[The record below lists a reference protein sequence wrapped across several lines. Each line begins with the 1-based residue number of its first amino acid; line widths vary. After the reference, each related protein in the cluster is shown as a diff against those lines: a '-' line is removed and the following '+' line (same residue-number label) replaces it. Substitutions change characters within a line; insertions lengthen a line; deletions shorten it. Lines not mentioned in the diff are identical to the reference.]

1 MLTRTHIT
9 TLLVLTVIV
18 WGATLVALGIPIS
31 WQYFVPFTLTVS
43 ALTVACIAFD
53 RWLWRWHLFQ
63 GWLVNRPDIE
73 GTWKV
78 RLVSNWIDPVTH
90 QQIAPID
97 AVMVLRQTFST
108 LSARLFTKESGSVLV
123 ANNLVRQ
130 HDGVFQIFGV
140 YQNTPDITLRG
151 QRSEIH
157 YGALFLE
164 IRGDPPTEL
173 VGHYWTDRNTRGRLE
188 LSARIPE
195 LLTSYAAA
203 VQQFRLP
210 T

>member
-9 TLLVLTVIV
+9 TLLVLAVIV
-18 WGATLVALGIPIS
+18 WGTALVALGLPLS
-31 WQYFVPFTLTVS
+31 WQYIAPFTLAVT
-43 ALTVACIAFD
+43 ALTAACVAFE
-53 RWLWRWHLFQ
+53 RWCWRWPLFH
-63 GWLVNRPDIE
+63 GWLVNRPDVA
-73 GTWKV
+73 GTWKARV
-78 RLVSNWIDPVTH
+78 VSNWIDPVTQ

-97 AVMVLRQTFST
+97 CVMVIRQTFST
-108 LSARLFTKESGSVLV
+108 LSARLFTKESSSVLV

-151 QRSEIH
+151 ERSEIH

-164 IRGDPPTEL
+164 LRGDPPTEL
-173 VGHYWTDRNTRGRLE
+173 VGHYWTDRNTKGKLE

-195 LLTSYAAA
+195 LLTSYAAG